1 MKQGEI
7 WMTNLDPIEGS
18 EQSGFRPVVIVSGNV
33 LNDHAQVVWCCP
45 LTSKIKCYHGNLIL
59 LPNPSNGLAEES
71 EILTL
76 HLKSLSKSRLKNK
89 IGKISS
95 EQLKVIHNCMNDI
108 INY

>member
-7 WMTNLDPIEGS
+7 WMTNLNPVEGS

-45 LTSKIKCYHGNLIL
+45 LTSKIKRYHGNLIL
-59 LPNPSNGLAEES
+59 LPNPGNGLAEES

-76 HLKSLSKSRLKNK
+76 HLKSLSKSRIKHK

-95 EQLKVIHNCMNDI
+95 EQLKVIHDCMNDI
-108 INY
+108 IKY